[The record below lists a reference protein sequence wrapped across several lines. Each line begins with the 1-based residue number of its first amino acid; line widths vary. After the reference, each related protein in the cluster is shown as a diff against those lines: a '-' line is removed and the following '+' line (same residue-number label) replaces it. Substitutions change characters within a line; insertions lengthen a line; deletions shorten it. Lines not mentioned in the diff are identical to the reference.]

1 MRRNRVLP
9 FLCLPAL
16 LLVPA
21 IASAQFQQPSSDE
34 LKMTSDPANP
44 GATAV
49 YLNLEEKTDDTVHY
63 TSRYARIKIL
73 SEAAKEL
80 ATVHLG
86 YFKGGST
93 IADVSGRTIHPDGT
107 IVPLSVKPADL
118 MRAKEGE
125 SELHEV
131 VFNLPSVEVGSIIE
145 FYYQIRST
153 EYACHTPYWQV
164 QGPYPVRKAHYL
176 FTPCEGILEE
186 KAGRFSNGVVD
197 EHGQMLSDLMWYVHL
212 PPGKTIAPSVAHRF
226 DLSVE
231 NIPALPNESWMPPI
245 ESQRYEVRFYF
256 APGNSAT
263 AYWNN
268 EAHYW
273 IKDVD
278 HFAELTHAVKS
289 GAQELGAGADAPL
302 DKAKKLYAA
311 VQAFDNTD
319 FSRKKSDAERKA
331 EGLKGTKHAED
342 VLLQKSGSSE
352 EIALTYLA
360 LLRASGLSAY
370 PMKVVDRRT
379 GIFNAGYLSFRQLNG
394 TVVILN
400 IDGKDMV
407 LDPGEKM
414 CPFGLVIWHH
424 AGAGGVRQTDKG
436 IDSWATPLNAYADNV
451 VTRRAELTVAASGG
465 VTGKL
470 QFGMTGQEALRW
482 RQRALREDEDALKKD
497 FDDWLKTQIG
507 SGLEAHVTRFNRLDD
522 PSGELAAYASVTGS
536 AGSVTGKRILLPASF
551 FMTGEDR
558 TFISQPN
565 RQLPVD
571 MHFAAQVKDGVLYH
585 LPAGYT
591 LEAALP
597 PSSVPWPDH
606 AVYQLKATSG
616 ANGVTV
622 VDTLARAFTFVQ
634 PDEYPALRNFYQK
647 VSAADQQQLVFSAT
661 AAPATGGN

>member
-1 MRRNRVLP
+1 MRRNLVLP
-9 FLCLPAL
+9 LFCLPAL
-16 LLVPA
+16 LLLPA
-21 IASAQFQQPSSDE
+21 IATAQFQQSSADE

-44 GATAV
+44 GASAV
-49 YLNLEEKTDDTVHY
+49 ILNLEEKTDDIVHY
-63 TSRYARIKIL
+63 TSKYARIKIL
-73 SEAAKEL
+73 TEAAKDL

-93 IADVSGRTIHPDGT
+93 IADVSGRTIHPDGV
-107 IVPLSVKPADL
+107 IVPLNVKPADL
-118 MRAKEGE
+118 MRVKEGE

-131 VFNLPSVEVGSIIE
+131 VFNLPSVEVGSVIE

-153 EYACHTPYWQV
+153 EWACHTPYWEV
-164 QGPYPVRKAHYL
+164 QSHYPIRKAHYV
-176 FTPCEGILEE
+176 FTPCEGILDNTPGLG
-186 KAGRFSNGVVD
+186 GRGVMD

-212 PPGKTIAPSVAHRF
+212 PAGKTVAPTVAHRF

-268 EAHYW
+268 ESHYW

-278 HFAELTHAVKS
+278 HFAELTHAIKS

-331 EGLKGTKHAED
+331 EGLKGTRRAED

-352 EIALTYLA
+352 QIALTYLA
-360 LLRASGLSAY
+360 LLRASGLTAY

-379 GIFNAGYLSFRQLNG
+379 GIFNASYLSFDQLDS

-414 CPFGLVIWHH
+414 CPFGVVKWHH

-436 IDSWATPLNAYADNV
+436 IDSWVTPLNVYGDNV
-451 VTRRAELTVAASGG
+451 VTRRAELTIALDGG

-482 RQRALREDEDALKKD
+482 RQQALLVDEGTLKKD
-497 FDDWLKTQIG
+497 FDDWIKTQIG

-522 PSGELAAYASVTGS
+522 PSGELGAYATVTGS
-536 AGSVTGKRILLPASF
+536 AASVTGKRILLPASF
-551 FMTGEDR
+551 FVMGEDR

-571 MHFAAQVKDGVLYH
+571 MHFAAQLKDGVLYH
-585 LPAGYT
+585 LPAGYA
-591 LEAALP
+591 LEAPLP
-597 PSSVPWPDH
+597 PSSVPWPEH
-606 AVYQLKATSG
+606 AVYQIKATAG

-622 VDTLARAFTFVQ
+622 GDTLARAFTFVQ
-634 PDEYPALRNFYQK
+634 PDEYPALRDFYQK
-647 VSAADQQQLVFSAT
+647 VAAADQQQLVFST
-661 AAPATGGN
+661 AATPATGGN